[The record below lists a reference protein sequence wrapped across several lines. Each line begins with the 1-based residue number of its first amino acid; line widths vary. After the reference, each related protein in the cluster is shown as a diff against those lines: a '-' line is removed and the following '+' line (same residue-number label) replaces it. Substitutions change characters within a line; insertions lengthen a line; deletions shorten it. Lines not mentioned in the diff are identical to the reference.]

1 MIRVYLTAQNFMFE
15 TGKENLPTSASISAT
30 VSSDVVVPSPSR
42 KTPIRPLTAAYQAA
56 SSDLEVTVLSLL
68 HTCRMNW
75 RFSTSHVCEVN
86 M

>member
-1 MIRVYLTAQNFMFE
+1 MVIRVYLTAQNFMFE

-56 SSDLEVTVLSLL
+56 SSDLEVTVLKPS
-68 HTCRMNW
+68 
-75 RFSTSHVCEVN
+75 SHLSYELEIF
-86 M
+86 